1 MKNHALTL
9 VLAVIALAFA
19 GCKAPTDIA
28 YFQDMHEAQ
37 SAAVQELQQ
46 VVIKPYD
53 KITIMVKSKDEELSE
68 VLNLTTGAQ
77 SSTSSQNQYAYTVD
91 EAGCIDMPMLGKVKV
106 AGMTRPEIAAYIKG
120 QLVAKS
126 IVLDPVVIVEYRSL
140 SYSVLGEVRTPGRYE
155 FDKDHVTLLEAI
167 AKAGDLQI
175 TGERKN
181 VCVIRNEGGVQK
193 HYYVDLTD
201 AASLY
206 QSPVYCLQ
214 QHDVVYVEPNAKR
227 MRESRPNGNT
237 FSTASFWIGIV
248 SMMASMTS
256 IIVNLAN

>member
-1 MKNHALTL
+1 MKNNALTL
-9 VLAVIALAFA
+9 LLAVIALAFA

-28 YFQDMHEAQ
+28 YFQDMHQAQ
-37 SAAVQELQQ
+37 SAAIQELQR
-46 VVIKPYD
+46 VTIKPYD
-53 KITIMVKSKDEELSE
+53 KITVMVKSKDEELSE
-68 VLNLTTGAQ
+68 VLNLTSGSQSSANAQ
-77 SSTSSQNQYAYTVD
+77 SQYAYTVD
-91 EAGCIDMPMLGKVKV
+91 ESGCIDMPMLGKVKV
-106 AGMTRPEIAAYIKG
+106 AGMTRPEISAYIKG

-181 VCVIRNEGGVQK
+181 VSVIRNEGGVQK

-214 QHDVVYVEPNAKR
+214 QNDVVYVEPNDKR

-256 IIVNLAN
+256 IIVNLAR